1 MRRHLTRIA
10 LLLVVGGLLGY
21 VYLQREMG
29 KFHTPTSS
37 EAFEIPPGISARQ
50 VVKMLRERGLV
61 ANERLTMTYLLISGK
76 RKALRAGEY
85 RFEQPVTT
93 RDTID
98 ALVAG
103 AVYLHR
109 FTVPEGLT
117 VAETARAWEEQGFGM
132 AEEFVNAAQ
141 ESVDLVQ
148 DLEVD
153 AKAPSVEGYLFPETY
168 HFAIRT
174 KPRQAIEAMVGR
186 FRSVMTQLEQRFPPE
201 SWTLNA
207 RDTLTLASLV
217 EEEAAV
223 DDERPLIAS
232 VFLNRIKLRMLLQ
245 CDPTV
250 VYALEQHN
258 KYSGK
263 LSRTDL
269 RFDSPYNTYRY
280 AGLPPGPIANPGM
293 RALEAVMRP
302 AATRYLYFVRT
313 KGGRHTFSE
322 TLAAHNRAVS
332 AYRAMV
338 SRR

>member
-29 KFHTPTSS
+29 KFHTPTST

-117 VAETARAWEEQGFGM
+117 VAETARAWEEQG
-132 AEEFVNAAQ
+132 
-141 ESVDLVQ
+141 
-148 DLEVD
+148 
-153 AKAPSVEGYLFPETY
+153 
-168 HFAIRT
+168 
-174 KPRQAIEAMVGR
+174 
-186 FRSVMTQLEQRFPPE
+186 
-201 SWTLNA
+201 
-207 RDTLTLASLV
+207 
-217 EEEAAV
+217 
-223 DDERPLIAS
+223 
-232 VFLNRIKLRMLLQ
+232 
-245 CDPTV
+245 
-250 VYALEQHN
+250 
-258 KYSGK
+258 
-263 LSRTDL
+263 
-269 RFDSPYNTYRY
+269 
-280 AGLPPGPIANPGM
+280 
-293 RALEAVMRP
+293 
-302 AATRYLYFVRT
+302 
-313 KGGRHTFSE
+313 
-322 TLAAHNRAVS
+322 
-332 AYRAMV
+332 
-338 SRR
+338 